1 MYKNNLV
8 CIWIQTH
15 KYQKSMFAEII
26 TFFFPIK
33 NIWHII
39 TLHFFEK
46 ADQKDKTLYN
56 SLSTSVL
63 ILFIWSELEV
73 GRR

>member
-1 MYKNNLV
+1 M
-8 CIWIQTH
+8 QTH
-15 KYQKSMFAEII
+15 KYQKSTFAEII

-46 ADQKDKTLYN
+46 FDWKDKTLYN
-56 SLSTSVL
+56 SSSTCVL
-63 ILFIWSELEV
+63 ILFIWSEIEV
-73 GRR
+73 GRRSPRLFAW